1 MKKKLDTIIGG
12 VISGII
18 GGFLGLL
25 IFGIY
30 WSVSAGHS
38 LIDFAKL
45 STYSMVTD
53 NFVTI
58 STISNI
64 LIFFIGIKL
73 DMMKFCKGIMM
84 VIMISV
90 PIVIWLQMQAGIS
103 Y

>member
-25 IFGIY
+25 IFGVY

-38 LIDFAKL
+38 LFDFAKL

-84 VIMISV
+84 VIIISV

>member
-25 IFGIY
+25 IFGVY

-38 LIDFAKL
+38 LFDFAKL

>member
-25 IFGIY
+25 IFGVY
-30 WSVSAGHS
+30 WSVSTGHS
-38 LIDFAKL
+38 LFDFAKL